1 MEKVAKRKKVVLT
14 IEEKLE
20 ILDSIKTGTSYT
32 VISERYGVGRST
44 VADIKRNASKL
55 EKIKQKTVEMGFKK
69 ATFKVMKIGEY
80 EKLDKELYIWFRQ
93 QRELN
98 IPVSGIL
105 LQEKAK
111 ILFERLYSDSTQT
124 FTVCTDFQ
132 WRYSKRHGVKNLSIQ
147 GQQAS
152 ADFVT
157 ACDFQQ
163 HFSQMIE
170 G

>member
-1 MEKVAKRKKVVLT
+1 
-14 IEEKLE
+14 
-20 ILDSIKTGTSYT
+20 
-32 VISERYGVGRST
+32 
-44 VADIKRNASKL
+44 
-55 EKIKQKTVEMGFKK
+55 MGFKK

-98 IPVSGIL
+98 IPVSSVL

-111 ILFERLYSDSTQT
+111 ILFERLYPDSTQT
-124 FTVCTDFQ
+124 FTVCTGFQ
-132 WRYSKRHGVKNLSIQ
+132 LRFSKWHGLKNLLIQ
-147 GQQAS
+147 GEQAS

-163 HFSQMIE
+163 HFSQMVE
-170 G
+170 GYSHHQIFNCDETGLQYHLLPRKTLVSLFEKRADGRKKS